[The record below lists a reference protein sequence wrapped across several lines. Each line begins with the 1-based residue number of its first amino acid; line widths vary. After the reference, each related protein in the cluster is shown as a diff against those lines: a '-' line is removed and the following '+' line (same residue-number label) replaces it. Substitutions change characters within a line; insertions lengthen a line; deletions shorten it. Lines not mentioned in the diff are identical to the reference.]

1 MEYDNSNRIDPM
13 QIDENWRDRFPKM
26 GLNRQYIGDGL
37 PLCTDL
43 VDKHFLAKGAT
54 YRLLGRTP
62 TPLAQRDPA
71 GWALDPKYIH
81 LKLQHEWFEESIQ
94 QTVW

>member
-1 MEYDNSNRIDPM
+1 MLECGLGLRASIERGNMEDDSSNRIDPM

-43 VDKHFLAKGAT
+43 PWTNTSSRRVQRTDCWAEPP
-54 YRLLGRTP
+54 RL
-62 TPLAQRDPA
+62 
-71 GWALDPKYIH
+71 
-81 LKLQHEWFEESIQ
+81 
-94 QTVW
+94 